1 MEPSPHC
8 APSAPEGI
16 APHAQSFSLPSNAEL
31 LKAKSRLAITR
42 VFKTYLDLLEQVA
55 DEHDEAMGKLI
66 DALPPEHRALVYLAD
81 HFGEARFA
89 AIRRK
94 VLESGND
101 AVRELHDMID
111 GLRLDIKS

>member
-1 MEPSPHC
+1 MEPKPEYSPTTQSFD
-8 APSAPEGI
+8 APSN
-16 APHAQSFSLPSNAEL
+16 SEL
-31 LKAKSRLAITR
+31 LKAKTRLAITR

-66 DALPPEHRALVYLAD
+66 DTLPQEHRASVYLAD

-94 VLESGND
+94 VLETGND
-101 AVRELHDMID
+101 AIRECSEMID
-111 GLRLDIKS
+111 GLRLDKGKF

>member
-1 MEPSPHC
+1 MDSPHC
-8 APSAPEGI
+8 APSAPEEI

-66 DALPPEHRALVYLAD
+66 DALPPEHRASVYLAD

-89 AIRRK
+89 AIRRQ
-94 VLESGND
+94 VLETGND
-101 AVRELHDMID
+101 SIREIHDMID
-111 GLRLDIKS
+111 GLRLSSR